1 MVMWS
6 RPIYHR
12 RVIVVYYNLIYYV
25 FSTPASTAFFTIY
38 DTTPDSFAAC
48 PFFILLIDSLTVT
61 LSIE

>member
-38 DTTPDSFAAC
+38 DTTAC